1 MEGGP
6 GDQGGKERT
15 VTRRADRSVD
25 DGRTRPTG
33 LRSVAGQVFALQAV
47 IALLIVA
54 AAAVALVLQGRYD
67 SERDARNRS
76 LAVAEAFAHAPG
88 TAEALKGPDPT
99 AVLQPRAEAARKASG
114 VDFIAVLAPDGVRF
128 TDSDAGLIGQKAS
141 GDVGRAA
148 RGESFTEIFHG
159 APNDAVRAVVP
170 IRDTDGSVVGM
181 VSSGIEVE
189 TVGQAVQ
196 GRLPLLLGAAAGGLA
211 LAVGGAGLVSARLRR
226 QTHGLGPAEMT
237 RLKEHHEAVLHAVKE
252 GVVIVAGDGRL
263 VLAND
268 EARRLLR
275 LPEHAER
282 SHVRELGLDPRT
294 AHLLLSGRAATD
306 EVHLAGDRLLAVNV
320 RPTGDGAPDGGV
332 VMTMRDTTE
341 LAALTGRAE
350 VARGR
355 LRLLYEAGTRIG
367 TTLDV
372 VRTAEELSEVAVPRF
387 ADFVTVELLDPVV
400 RGEEPSG
407 AFTEMRRT
415 ALSGVRTETPLQPVG
430 DLIRFVVPTTP
441 MASALAEGRAVIQ
454 PDLAAAQ
461 GWRAQDPE
469 GAARALEF
477 GLHSLLTVPLLA
489 RGVVLGM
496 ANFWRGPDSPEPFG
510 EEDLS
515 FAEELAAR
523 AALAIDNARRFT
535 REHSMAVALQR
546 SLLPRVLPEQSAMRV
561 AYRYLPATAGVGGDW
576 FDVIPLP
583 GARVALVVGDVVGHG
598 LHAAA
603 TMGRL
608 RTAVANFSTLDLPP
622 EELLSHL
629 DELIDRLGEENE
641 QGGGEGGGPQAG
653 GTGAG
658 GAEARGMDGATDAGS
673 GRGSGTAGGGAGQDP
688 AADGR
693 PAGGAAGG
701 TAGAE
706 GTTGATCLYAIYDP
720 TTGACTM
727 ASAGHPGPALVRPDG
742 SVEFPAVPAGL
753 PLGIGLGDRPFESV
767 RLRLEPG
774 SKLVLFTDGLIEDRH
789 RDYDTGLGLLRGALA
804 RPDRSPEQTCAD
816 VLAALLLPV
825 PADDIALLVAS
836 AHRIPADRIAE
847 WEVPA
852 EPSAVSRVR
861 TEAAARLAAWGL
873 ADVGFTAELVL
884 SELITNAIR
893 YGRAPVRVRLVH
905 DRVLICE
912 VSDGSSTSPH
922 LRHAADT
929 DEGGRGLFLVAQFA
943 QRWGTRYARRGK
955 TIWAELP
962 VSPDPAGGDGAGP
975 LFDPD
980 ALEDLAW

>member
-1 MEGGP
+1 M
-6 GDQGGKERT
+6 
-15 VTRRADRSVD
+15 
-25 DGRTRPTG
+25 
-33 LRSVAGQVFALQAV
+33 FALQAV

-88 TAEALKGPDPT
+88 TAVALRSPDPT
-99 AVLQPRAEAARKASG
+99 AVLQPRAEAARRASG
-114 VDFIAVLAPDGVRF
+114 VDFVAVLAVDGTRY
-128 TDSDAGLIGQKAS
+128 TDTEPELIGQKAS

-148 RGESFTEIFHG
+148 NGESFTEIFHG

-170 IRDTDGSVVGM
+170 VRDDRGGVVGM

-196 GRLPLLLGAAAGGLA
+196 GRLPVLLGAAAGGLA

-237 RLKEHHEAVLHAVKE
+237 RLKEHHEAVLHSVKE
-252 GVVIVAGDGRL
+252 GVLIVAGDGRL
-263 VLAND
+263 LLAND
-268 EARRLLR
+268 EARRLLK
-275 LPEHAER
+275 LPEDAER
-282 SHVRELGLDPRT
+282 RHVRELGLEPRT
-294 AHLLLSGRAATD
+294 AALLLSGRAATD

-320 RPTGDGAPDGGV
+320 RPTRYGAAERGC

-341 LAALTGRAE
+341 LAALAGRAE

-355 LRLLYEAGTRIG
+355 LRLLYDAGTRIG

-407 AFTEMRRT
+407 AYTEMRRT
-415 ALSGVRTETPLQPVG
+415 ALTGVRAETPLQPVG

-441 MASALAEGRAVIQ
+441 MASALQEGRAVIQ

-469 GAARALEF
+469 GAAQALAY

-496 ANFWRGPDSPEPFG
+496 ANFWRGSDTPEPFG

-546 SLLPRVLPEQSAMRV
+546 SLLPRVLPEQNAMQV

-622 EELLSHL
+622 EELLGHL
-629 DELIDRLGEENE
+629 DELIDRLGEETE
-641 QGGGEGGGPQAG
+641 PGLRAE
-653 GTGAG
+653 TGV
-658 GAEARGMDGATDAGS
+658 
-673 GRGSGTAGGGAGQDP
+673 
-688 AADGR
+688 AADGD
-693 PAGGAAGG
+693 PGEG
-701 TAGAE
+701 TA
-706 GTTGATCLYAIYDP
+706 GATCLYVIYDP

-753 PLGIGLGDRPFESV
+753 PLGLGLGDRPFASA
-767 RLRLEPG
+767 RLKLEPG
-774 SKLVLFTDGLIEDRH
+774 SKLVLFTDGLLEGRQ
-789 RDYDTGLGLLRGALA
+789 RDYDAGLRLLREALA
-804 RPDRSPEQTCAD
+804 RPGRTPEQTCAD
-816 VLAALLLPV
+816 VLATLLFPV
-825 PADDIALLVAS
+825 PGDDIALLVAR
-836 AHRIPADRIAE
+836 ADRIPADRIAE
-847 WEVPA
+847 WEVPSD
-852 EPSAVSRVR
+852 PSAVAPVR
-861 TEAAARLAAWGL
+861 TEAAARIAGWGL
-873 ADVGFTAELVL
+873 EEAGFTAELVL

-893 YGRAPVRVRLVH
+893 YGRPPVRVRLVY

-962 VSPDPAGGDGAGP
+962 VTPDGPGGNAVAGAGAEP
-975 LFDPD
+975 VPD
-980 ALEDLAW
+980 LSALEDLAW

>member
-1 MEGGP
+1 MTGG
-6 GDQGGKERT
+6 
-15 VTRRADRSVD
+15 ADRSSGGPQ
-25 DGRTRPTG
+25 GRRTG
-33 LRSVAGQVFALQAV
+33 LRSVAGQVFALQAL

-54 AAAVALVLQGRYD
+54 AAALALVLQGRYD
-67 SERDARNRS
+67 SQREARNRS
-76 LAVAEAFAHAPG
+76 LAVAESFAHAPG
-88 TAEALKGPDPT
+88 LAEALRSPDPT
-99 AVLQPRAEAARKASG
+99 AVLQPRAEAARRGSG
-114 VDFIAVLAPDGVRF
+114 VDFVAVLAPDGARY
-128 TDSDAGLIGQKAS
+128 TDSDPSLIGQRAQ
-141 GDVGRAA
+141 GDIARARA
-148 RGESFTEIFHG
+148 GESFTEVFHG
-159 APNDAVRAVVP
+159 APHDAVRAVVP
-170 IRDTDGSVVGM
+170 VRADDGTVVGM
-181 VSSGIEVE
+181 VTSGVEVE
-189 TVGQAVQ
+189 TVGQAVR
-196 GRLPLLLGAAAGGLA
+196 GRLPVLLGAAAGGLVIS
-211 LAVGGAGLVSARLRR
+211 VGGAGLVSARLRR

-237 RLKEHHEAVLHAVKE
+237 RLKEHHEAVLHSVKE
-252 GVVIVAGDGRL
+252 GVVIVAADGRL
-263 VLAND
+263 LLAND
-268 EARRLLR
+268 EARRLLK
-275 LPEHAER
+275 LPEDAER
-282 SHVRELGLDPRT
+282 LHVTELGLEPRT
-294 AHLLLSGRAATD
+294 EALLLSGRTVTD
-306 EVHLAGDRLLAVNV
+306 EVLAAGDRLLAVNV
-320 RPTGDGAPDGGV
+320 RPTGNGAPDGGC

-341 LAALTGRAE
+341 LSALTGRAE

-415 ALSGVRTETPLQPVG
+415 ALTGVREGSPLQPVG
-430 DLIRFVVPTTP
+430 DLIRFVVPSTP
-441 MASALAEGRAVIQ
+441 MASALDEGRAVIQ
-454 PDLAAAQ
+454 SDLAAAD

-469 GAARALEF
+469 GAGEALAY

-496 ANFWRGPDSPEPFG
+496 ANFWRAADTPEPFG

-535 REHSMAVALQR
+535 REHTVAVALQR
-546 SLLPRVLPEQSAMRV
+546 SLLPRVLPDQSAVTV
-561 AYRYLPATAGVGGDW
+561 AHRYLPAKAGVGGDW

-598 LHAAA
+598 VHAAA

-641 QGGGEGGGPQAG
+641 SGPES
-653 GTGAG
+653 
-658 GAEARGMDGATDAGS
+658 GAEPEGD
-673 GRGSGTAGGGAGQDP
+673 GTA
-688 AADGR
+688 
-693 PAGGAAGG
+693 
-701 TAGAE
+701 E
-706 GTTGATCLYAIYDP
+706 GSTGATCLYVIYDP

-727 ASAGHPGPALVRPDG
+727 SSAGHPGPALVRPDG
-742 SVEFPAVPAGL
+742 SVEFPALPAGL
-753 PLGIGLGDRPFESV
+753 PLGLGLGERPFEAA

-774 SKLVLFTDGLIEDRH
+774 SKLVMFTDGLLEDRV
-789 RDYDTGLGLLRGALA
+789 RDIDTGLALLRKTLS

-816 VLAALLLPV
+816 VLAAMLLPV
-825 PADDIALLVAS
+825 PSDDIALLVAS
-836 AHRIPADRIAE
+836 ARRIPADRIAE
-847 WEVPA
+847 WEVPGD
-852 EPSAVSRVR
+852 PSAVSPVR
-861 TEAAARLAAWGL
+861 NQAAARLAAWDL
-873 ADVGFTAELVL
+873 EEVGFTAELVL

-893 YGRAPVRVRLVH
+893 YGKPPVRVRLVY
-905 DRVLICE
+905 DRALICE

-922 LRHAADT
+922 LRHATDT

-962 VSPDPAGGDGAGP
+962 IAPDEPGAEAVAP
-975 LFDPD
+975 LLDPD

>member
-1 MEGGP
+1 MTE
-6 GDQGGKERT
+6 
-15 VTRRADRSVD
+15 RADRSA
-25 DGRTRPTG
+25 GGQRAGPTG

-88 TAEALKGPDPT
+88 TAVALRSPDPT
-99 AVLQPRAEAARKASG
+99 AVLQPRAEAARRASG
-114 VDFIAVLAPDGVRF
+114 VDFVAVLAVDGTRY
-128 TDSDAGLIGQKAS
+128 TDTEPELIGQKAS

-148 RGESFTEIFHG
+148 NGESFTEIFHG

-170 IRDTDGSVVGM
+170 VRDDRGSVVGM

-237 RLKEHHEAVLHAVKE
+237 RLKEHHEAVLHSVKE
-252 GVVIVAGDGRL
+252 GVLIVAGDGRL
-263 VLAND
+263 LLAND
-268 EARRLLR
+268 EARRLLK
-275 LPEHAER
+275 LPEDAER
-282 SHVRELGLDPRT
+282 RHVRELGLEPRT
-294 AHLLLSGRAATD
+294 AALLLSGRAATD

-320 RPTGDGAPDGGV
+320 RPTRYGAAERGC

-341 LAALTGRAE
+341 LAALAGRAE

-355 LRLLYEAGTRIG
+355 LRLLYDAGTRIG

-407 AFTEMRRT
+407 AYTEMRRT
-415 ALSGVRTETPLQPVG
+415 ALTGVRAETPLQPVG

-441 MASALAEGRAVIQ
+441 MASALQEGRAVIQ

-469 GAARALEF
+469 GAAQALAY

-496 ANFWRGPDSPEPFG
+496 ANFWRGGDTPEPFG

-546 SLLPRVLPEQSAMRV
+546 SLLPRVLPEQNAMQV

-622 EELLSHL
+622 EELLGHL
-629 DELIDRLGEENE
+629 DELIDRLGEETE
-641 QGGGEGGGPQAG
+641 PGLRAE
-653 GTGAG
+653 TGV
-658 GAEARGMDGATDAGS
+658 
-673 GRGSGTAGGGAGQDP
+673 
-688 AADGR
+688 AADGD
-693 PAGGAAGG
+693 PGEG
-701 TAGAE
+701 TA
-706 GTTGATCLYAIYDP
+706 GATCLYVIYDP

-753 PLGIGLGDRPFESV
+753 PLGLGLGDRPFASA
-767 RLRLEPG
+767 RLKLEPG
-774 SKLVLFTDGLIEDRH
+774 SKLVLFTDGLLEGRQ
-789 RDYDTGLGLLRGALA
+789 RDYDAGLRLLREALA
-804 RPDRSPEQTCAD
+804 RPGRTPEQTCAD
-816 VLAALLLPV
+816 VLATLLFPV
-825 PADDIALLVAS
+825 PGDDIALLVAR
-836 AHRIPADRIAE
+836 ADRVPADRIAE
-847 WEVPA
+847 WEVPSD
-852 EPSAVSRVR
+852 PSAVAPVR
-861 TEAAARLAAWGL
+861 TEAAARIAGWGL
-873 ADVGFTAELVL
+873 EEAGFTAELVL

-893 YGRAPVRVRLVH
+893 YGRPPVRVRLVY

-962 VSPDPAGGDGAGP
+962 VTPDGPGGTGGTGAGAEP
-975 LFDPD
+975 VPD
-980 ALEDLAW
+980 LGALEDLAW